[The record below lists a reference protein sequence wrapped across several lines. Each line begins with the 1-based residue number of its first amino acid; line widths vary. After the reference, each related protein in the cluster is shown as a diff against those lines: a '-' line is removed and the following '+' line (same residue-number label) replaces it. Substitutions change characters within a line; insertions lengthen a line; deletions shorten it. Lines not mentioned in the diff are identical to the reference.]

1 MASFATARTLFGCHR
16 PRRGGSGPVADPQHV
31 RGMPELDFYPAQL
44 TQISTKGNLHN
55 HAPIR
60 VAEYI
65 PDLDAPDDGGFP
77 ARFSGFTS
85 MA

>member
-1 MASFATARTLFGCHR
+1 
-16 PRRGGSGPVADPQHV
+16 
-31 RGMPELDFYPAQL
+31 MPELDFYPVQL

-55 HAPIR
+55 HTPIR
-60 VAEYI
+60 VAECI
-65 PDLDAPDDGGFP
+65 PDLDAPDDRGFP